1 MLGLWTF
8 TRQDPPVLAP
18 ILPCLVD
25 PRPNPPMS
33 TSVPAVTGFPEPI
46 HSATRLLPS
55 PHQPRPRPQEPLDR
69 YRSVS
74 TAARILLAVLSS
86 HLETT
91 PAAQPGALPLA

>member
-18 ILPCLVD
+18 ILPCLAD

-46 HSATRLLPS
+46 RLEIPSFRSLPLPS
-55 PHQPRPRPQEPLDR
+55 LPLRPARLR
-69 YRSVS
+69 RSPSASMVVR
-74 TAARILLAVLSS
+74 TRLAVLSS
-86 HLETT
+86 HPETT
-91 PAAQPGALPLA
+91 PAAQPGVLP